1 MSLEKRAQ
9 KVAFTAGEAIS
20 REYGPRGH
28 SAGSYEPH
36 CLKSMI
42 FVAYAIAS
50 AGPLAIPALRRKSA
64 SRVLLGLIGVYFLLL
79 YVLGRHQGS
88 LLFVYLVYQF
98 TPAVWCLSAGAGST
112 QSGTVTSRGTAE
124 KRTAHPTWRI
134 YSI

>member
-1 MSLEKRAQ
+1 
-9 KVAFTAGEAIS
+9 
-20 REYGPRGH
+20 
-28 SAGSYEPH
+28 
-36 CLKSMI
+36 MI

-112 QSGTVTSRGTAE
+112 QSGTVTRRGTAE